1 MKTAEQI
8 ATEVLSKL
16 PTRLKGEI
24 VSWDPLI
31 DTAVIEAMREYAKE
45 CAQKLK
51 DEIYIVLD
59 TDHCKYEDQVMS
71 IYSWDGDAESCRM
84 MYESSVAQG
93 DENRFKI
100 ITDKVL

>member
-31 DTAVIEAMREYAKE
+31 DTAVIEAMREYAREAVQEFVAMETGEDGCMEVWQMYGIVGISTDQDKLDKFKE
-45 CAQKLK
+45 TL
-51 DEIYIVLD
+51 
-59 TDHCKYEDQVMS
+59 
-71 IYSWDGDAESCRM
+71 
-84 MYESSVAQG
+84 
-93 DENRFKI
+93 
-100 ITDKVL
+100 